1 MLTPE
6 LAQEI
11 AAGITAAI
19 GFNVLVTDRQ
29 GRVIGSADPSRV
41 GTLHEASV
49 DVVRR
54 RAEAWHDPEA
64 ARRLSG
70 VRPGI
75 TLPLTL
81 GQEVVGTVGIT
92 GDPQVVRPFG
102 EIVRR
107 QTEIMLRQTTLLRLE
122 LRRERAVEQL
132 VADIASYQEGVVDAE
147 AVRTRAEELGFVVDV
162 PRAVVVLAV
171 DLGSAAPGREAADT
185 DGRQVPVRLAMEV
198 FHAGGDL
205 VAPVGA
211 AGVAVLADLVPRGGP
226 ERCSGLLHELGGT
239 LVRRIEQ
246 RLGAGSWVGIGAPAS
261 GLAELPRSYHEA
273 WSALRIGRRLL
284 PGARVHDARD
294 FRVWDLLM
302 GVAPRQRRD
311 FRRAMLGTL
320 PAHRGWPELRRTLI
334 ALVEHGLRLTE
345 TAQALHIHRNT
356 LLYRLKRLSTA
367 VGADARAPRVA
378 IALYLA
384 CLVEEIDHAD
394 AAGLVGSADAAGLVG
409 RSAAWG
415 PAEPSAPS
423 G

>member
-11 AAGITAAI
+11 AASITAAI
-19 GFNVLVTDRQ
+19 GFNVLITDRQ

-49 DVVRR
+49 SVVRR
-54 RAEAWHDPEA
+54 RTEEWHDPEA

-81 GQEVVGTVGIT
+81 GHEVVGTVGIT
-92 GDPQVVRPFG
+92 GDPVVVRPFG

-107 QTEIMLRQTTLLRLE
+107 QTEIILRQTALLRLE

-132 VADIASYQEGVVDAE
+132 VADIASFQEGVVDAE
-147 AVRTRAEELGFVVDV
+147 PLRTRAGELGFVVDL
-162 PRAVVVLAV
+162 PRAVVVVAV
-171 DLGSAAPGREAADT
+171 DLQPAAPGPESAVDT
-185 DGRQVPVRLAMEV
+185 DPRQVPVRLAMEV
-198 FHAGGDL
+198 FQAAGDL

-211 AGVAVLADLVPRGGP
+211 AAVAVLADLVPRGGP
-226 ERCSGLLHELGGT
+226 ERCVEVLHELGGA

-273 WSALRIGRRLL
+273 WSALRIGRRMM
-284 PGARVHDARD
+284 PGVRVHDARD
-294 FRVWDLLM
+294 FRLWDLLM
-302 GVAPRQRRD
+302 GVAPRQRHD
-311 FRRAMLGTL
+311 FARAVLGTL
-320 PAHRGWPELRRTLI
+320 TAQRGWPELRRTVI

-345 TAQALHIHRNT
+345 TAQVLHIHRNT
-356 LLYRLKRLSTA
+356 LLYRLKRLSTV
-367 VGADARAPRVA
+367 VGGDVRTPRVA

-384 CLVEEIDHAD
+384 CLLEEIDQAD
-394 AAGLVGSADAAGLVG
+394 TMSDG
-409 RSAAWG
+409 
-415 PAEPSAPS
+415 
-423 G
+423 

>member
-11 AAGITAAI
+11 AVSITAAI

-29 GRVIGSADPSRV
+29 GRVIGSADPTRV
-41 GTLHEASV
+41 GTVHEASV
-49 DVVRR
+49 SVVRR
-54 RAEAWHDPEA
+54 RTEAWHDPEA

-70 VRPGI
+70 VLPGI

-92 GDPQVVRPFG
+92 GDPAVVRPFG

-132 VADIASYQEGVVDAE
+132 VADIASFQEGVVDAE
-147 AVRTRAEELGFVVDV
+147 PLRTRAGELGFVVDL

-171 DLGSAAPGREAADT
+171 DPRSAAPGPEPGVT
-185 DGRQVPVRLAMEV
+185 DPRQVPVRLAMEV
-198 FHAGGDL
+198 FQAAGDL

-211 AGVAVLADLVPRGGP
+211 TAVAVLADLVPRGGP
-226 ERCSGLLHELGGT
+226 ERGVDVLHELGGA

-246 RLGAGSWVGIGAPAS
+246 RLGASSWVGIGAPAA

-273 WSALRIGRRLL
+273 WSALRIGRRMM
-284 PGARVHDARD
+284 PGFPVHDARD

-302 GVAPRQRRD
+302 GIAPRQRHD

-320 PAHRGWPELRRTLI
+320 AAQRGWPELRRTLI

-345 TAQALHIHRNT
+345 TAEALHIHRNT
-356 LLYRLKRLSTA
+356 LLYRLRRISTGA
-367 VGADARAPRVA
+367 GADARTPRVA
-378 IALYLA
+378 VALYLA
-384 CLVEEIDHAD
+384 CLLEEIDQAD
-394 AAGLVGSADAAGLVG
+394 
-409 RSAAWG
+409 
-415 PAEPSAPS
+415 SAPD

>member
-11 AAGITAAI
+11 AASITAAI

-29 GRVIGSADPSRV
+29 GRVIGSADPTRV

-49 DVVRR
+49 SVVRR
-54 RAEAWHDPEA
+54 RAEAWHNPAA

-92 GDPQVVRPFG
+92 GDPAVVRPFG

-107 QTEIMLRQTTLLRLE
+107 QTEIILRQTALLRLE

-132 VADIASYQEGVVDAE
+132 VADIASYEAGVVDAE
-147 AVRTRAEELGFVVDV
+147 PLRTRAEELGFVVDV
-162 PRAVVVLAV
+162 PRAVVVVAV
-171 DLGSAAPGREAADT
+171 EPQAAAPGREPGADP
-185 DGRQVPVRLAMEV
+185 DSRQLPVRLAAEV
-198 FHAGGDL
+198 FHAAGDL

-211 AGVAVLADLVPRGGP
+211 TAVAVLADLVPRGGP
-226 ERCSGLLHELGGT
+226 ERCVDVLHELGGA

-246 RLGAGSWVGIGAPAS
+246 RLGAGSWVGVGAPAS

-273 WSALRIGRRLL
+273 WSALRIGRRMM
-284 PGARVHDARD
+284 PGVRVHDARD

-302 GVAPRQRRD
+302 GIAPRQRHD

-320 PAHRGWPELRRTLI
+320 SAQRGWPELRRTVI

-345 TAQALHIHRNT
+345 TAEALHIHRNT
-356 LLYRLKRLSTA
+356 LLYRLKRLSAA
-367 VGADARAPRVA
+367 VGADSRAPRVA

-384 CLVEEIDHAD
+384 CLLEEIDQVD
-394 AAGLVGSADAAGLVG
+394 AAPDG
-409 RSAAWG
+409 
-415 PAEPSAPS
+415 
-423 G
+423 

>member
-11 AAGITAAI
+11 AASITAAI

-29 GRVIGSADPSRV
+29 GRVIGSADPTRV
-41 GTLHEASV
+41 GTMHEASV
-49 DVVRR
+49 SVVRR
-54 RAEAWHDPEA
+54 RTEAWHDPEA

-75 TLPLTL
+75 TLPLKL

-92 GDPQVVRPFG
+92 GDPAIVRPFG

-107 QTEIMLRQTTLLRLE
+107 QTEIILRQTALLRLE

-132 VADIASYQEGVVDAE
+132 VADIASFQEGVVDAE
-147 AVRTRAEELGFVVDV
+147 PLRTRAGELGFAVDL
-162 PRAVVVLAV
+162 PRAVVVMTV
-171 DLGSAAPGREAADT
+171 DLSSAEPGPDSGVDT
-185 DGRQVPVRLAMEV
+185 DPRQLPVRLAMEV
-198 FHAGGDL
+198 FQAAGDL

-211 AGVAVLADLVPRGGP
+211 AAVAVLADLVPRGGP
-226 ERCSGLLHELGGT
+226 ERAVDVLHELGGA

-273 WSALRIGRRLL
+273 WSALRIGRRMM

-302 GVAPRQRRD
+302 GVAPRQRHD
-311 FRRAMLGTL
+311 FCRAMLGTL
-320 PAHRGWPELRRTLI
+320 AAQRGWPELRRTLI

-345 TAQALHIHRNT
+345 TAEALHIHRNT

-367 VGADARAPRVA
+367 VGADARTPRVA

-384 CLVEEIDHAD
+384 CLLEEIDQAGPVPD
-394 AAGLVGSADAAGLVG
+394 A
-409 RSAAWG
+409 
-415 PAEPSAPS
+415 
-423 G
+423 

>member
-11 AAGITAAI
+11 ADSITAAI

-29 GRVIGSADPSRV
+29 GRVIGSADPLRV
-41 GTLHEASV
+41 GTVHEASV
-49 DVVRR
+49 AVVRR
-54 RAEAWHDPEA
+54 RTEAWHNPEA

-92 GDPQVVRPFG
+92 GDPTVVRPFG

-107 QTEIMLRQTTLLRLE
+107 QTEIILRQTTLLRLE

-147 AVRTRAEELGFVVDV
+147 PLRTRAGELGFAVDL
-162 PRAVVVLAV
+162 PRAVVVVAV
-171 DLGSAAPGREAADT
+171 DLPSAAPGPESAVDT
-185 DGRQVPVRLAMEV
+185 DPRQVPIRLAMEV
-198 FHAGGDL
+198 FQAAGDL

-211 AGVAVLADLVPRGGP
+211 AAVAILADLFPRGRP
-226 ERCSGLLHELGGT
+226 DRSIDVLHELAGA
-239 LVRRIEQ
+239 LVRRTEQ
-246 RLGAGSWVGIGAPAS
+246 RLGVASWVGIGAPAS

-273 WSALRIGRRLL
+273 WSALRIGRRMM
-284 PGARVHDARD
+284 PGVHVHDARD

-302 GVAPRQRRD
+302 GVAPRQRQD
-311 FRRAMLGTL
+311 FRRAMLSAL
-320 PAHRGWPELRRTLI
+320 AAQRGWPELRRTLI
-334 ALVEHGLRLTE
+334 ALVEHGMRLTE
-345 TAQALHIHRNT
+345 TAEALHIHRNT

-384 CLVEEIDHAD
+384 CLLEEIDQAD
-394 AAGLVGSADAAGLVG
+394 SLPDG
-409 RSAAWG
+409 
-415 PAEPSAPS
+415 
-423 G
+423 

>member
-11 AAGITAAI
+11 ATSITAAI
-19 GFNVLVTDRQ
+19 GFNVLVTDRD

-49 DVVRR
+49 PVVRSR
-54 RAEAWHDPEA
+54 TEAWHDPEA
-64 ARRLSG
+64 ARRLTG

-81 GQEVVGTVGIT
+81 GHEVVGTVGIT
-92 GDPQVVRPFG
+92 GDPTIVRPFG

-107 QTEIMLRQTTLLRLE
+107 QTEIILRQTTLLRSE

-132 VADIASYQEGVVDAE
+132 VADIASYQEGVVDPE
-147 AVRTRAEELGFVVDV
+147 PLRTRAGELGFVVDV
-162 PRAVVVLAV
+162 PRAVVVVAV
-171 DLGSAAPGREAADT
+171 DERSVTPGPEALDV
-185 DGRQVPVRLAMEV
+185 DPWQVPVRLAMDV
-198 FHAGGDL
+198 FHTAGDL

-211 AGVAVLADLVPRGGP
+211 AAVAVLADLIPRGGCDRAVP
-226 ERCSGLLHELGGT
+226 VLHELGGA

-246 RLGAGSWVGIGAPAS
+246 RLGAASWVGIGAPAS

-273 WSALRIGRRLL
+273 WSALRIGRRMM
-284 PGARVHDARD
+284 PSVAVHDAHD

-302 GVAPRQRRD
+302 GVAPRQRQD
-311 FRRAMLGTL
+311 FCRALLGTL
-320 PAHRGWPELRRTLI
+320 AAQRGWPELRRTVI

-345 TAQALHIHRNT
+345 TADALHIHRNT
-356 LLYRLKRLSTA
+356 LVYRLKRLSTVA
-367 VGADARAPRVA
+367 GADARTPRVA

-384 CLVEEIDHAD
+384 CLLEEIDQ
-394 AAGLVGSADAAGLVG
+394 AGS
-409 RSAAWG
+409 
-415 PAEPSAPS
+415 EPGAQS

>member
-11 AAGITAAI
+11 AASITAAI
-19 GFNVLVTDRQ
+19 GFNVLVTDRL
-29 GRVIGSADPSRV
+29 GRVIGSADPARV

-49 DVVRR
+49 AVVRR
-54 RAEAWHDPEA
+54 RMEAWHDPEA

-75 TLPLTL
+75 TLPLKL

-92 GDPQVVRPFG
+92 GDPEVVRPFG

-107 QTEIMLRQTTLLRLE
+107 QTEIILRQTTLLRLE

-147 AVRTRAEELGFVVDV
+147 PLRTRAGELGFVVDL
-162 PRAVVVLAV
+162 PRAAVVIAV
-171 DLGSAAPGREAADT
+171 DLPSATPAPETAVDT
-185 DGRQVPVRLAMEV
+185 DPRQVPVRLAGEV
-198 FHAGGDL
+198 FQAAGDL
-205 VAPVGA
+205 IAPVGA
-211 AGVAVLADLVPRGGP
+211 AAVAVLADLVPRGGP
-226 ERCSGLLHELGGT
+226 ERSIQVLHQLAST
-239 LVRRIEQ
+239 LIRRIEQ
-246 RLGAGSWVGIGAPAS
+246 RLGVRSWAGIGASAS

-273 WSALRIGRRLL
+273 WSALRIGRRML
-284 PGARVHDARD
+284 PGVHVHDARD
-294 FRVWDLLM
+294 FRVWDLLL
-302 GVAPRQRRD
+302 GVAPRQRHD

-320 PAHRGWPELRRTLI
+320 VAQRGWPELRRTLI

-345 TAQALHIHRNT
+345 TAEALHIHRNT
-356 LLYRLKRLSTA
+356 LLYRLKRLSVA

-384 CLVEEIDHAD
+384 CLLEEIDQ
-394 AAGLVGSADAAGLVG
+394 
-409 RSAAWG
+409 
-415 PAEPSAPS
+415 AESLPD